1 MKTAVLPEP
10 DRSRCRSA
18 DRAGQGS
25 RAAARLPISVAGAAA
40 ALVLF
45 VASPAAASC
54 HVVGDSVAVGLGAA
68 LRPCSVSASIGLS
81 SLHAASRVGHSGD
94 WVIVALGSND
104 FPRGISA
111 AQRRLSDIN
120 VRRALSRIEA
130 VAGRRAIVIVPANGG
145 RATVE
150 SWLSSHGLGSL
161 SFSAGRDGIH
171 PRSYGEL
178 ARRVRALMAE

>member
-1 MKTAVLPEP
+1 M
-10 DRSRCRSA
+10 
-18 DRAGQGS
+18 
-25 RAAARLPISVAGAAA
+25 ARRPVAIAGAAA
-40 ALVLF
+40 ALVVL

-68 LRPCSVSASIGLS
+68 LRPCSVSARIGLS
-81 SLHAASRVGHSGD
+81 SLNAASRVGHSGD

-130 VAGRRAIVIVPANGG
+130 AAGRRAIVIVPANGG
-145 RATVE
+145 RGTVE
-150 SWLSSHGLGSL
+150 SWLASHGLRSL

-171 PRSYGEL
+171 PKSYGEL